1 MTTRLRFVATKPGT
15 YPIVCTEL
23 CGGYHGSMR
32 SQVVV
37 ETADEFAS
45 WLKESQIA
53 QKNAD
58 SSSTVAMNPA
68 DLSTSEFLSPY
79 TQKMGV
85 NAATIAQLH
94 K

>member
-1 MTTRLRFVATKPGT
+1 
-15 YPIVCTEL
+15 
-23 CGGYHGSMR
+23 MR

-53 QKNAD
+53 QNHAD
-58 SSSTVAMNPA
+58 SSSTLAMNPA
-68 DLSTSEFLSPY
+68 TLSTSEFLSPY
-79 TQKMGV
+79 TEKMGV
-85 NAATIAQLH
+85 NAATVTQLQ